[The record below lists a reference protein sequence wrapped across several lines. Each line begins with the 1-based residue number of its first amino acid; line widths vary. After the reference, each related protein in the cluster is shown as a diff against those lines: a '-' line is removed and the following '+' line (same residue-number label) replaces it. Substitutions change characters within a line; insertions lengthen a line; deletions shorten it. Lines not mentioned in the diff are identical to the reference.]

1 MRDREP
7 GQTQSVLEDWLT
19 RVGTVAG
26 AVAGLA
32 GFVYLVGGVVMWLRF
47 RTADLPAD
55 QGVALMSK
63 EQLFVVG
70 LRLMILPLLV
80 TGALV
85 GVLALRASDRTRSL
99 VHRAA
104 LGVLATMLLLLV
116 VWSFGVIGW
125 PPILAVILE
134 ALVLAGAAC

>member
-1 MRDREP
+1 MGDEP
-7 GQTQSVLEDWLT
+7 GAEHAPSRIENWLT
-19 RVGTVAG
+19 RAGTAAG

-55 QGVALMSK
+55 QGVALMAR

-85 GVLALRASDRTRSL
+85 TLLALRATSERTRRVVSWVAIL
-99 VHRAA
+99 TIAA
-104 LGVLATMLLLLV
+104 VLLLIV
-116 VWSFGVIGW
+116 VWAFGV
-125 PPILAVILE
+125 A
-134 ALVLAGAAC
+134 

>member
-1 MRDREP
+1 MTEP
-7 GQTQSVLEDWLT
+7 DSPHGNVIENWLNRASV
-19 RVGTVAG
+19 VAG
-26 AVAGLA
+26 YFAALA

-80 TGALV
+80 AGSLV
-85 GVLALRASDRTRSL
+85 FVLALRVSNART
-99 VHRAA
+99 HRLIHWA
-104 LGVLATMLLLLV
+104 GVVVAGPPPLV
-116 VWSFGVIGW
+116 VAGWTVGVGW
-125 PPILAVILE
+125 
-134 ALVLAGAAC
+134 G